1 MVRGSAVDSKG
12 DNGGDAMRTLKTLGF
27 VLVVIVAGAVLLV
40 SLLFDRMERGL
51 EIFFYGRDV

>member
-1 MVRGSAVDSKG
+1 
-12 DNGGDAMRTLKTLGF
+12 MRTLKTLGF